1 MAIRI
6 KVGDTVQ
13 VLSGEDRK
21 QQGRVATI
29 NHATRTVVVEGMNK
43 IKTSVRR
50 SQKNP
55 QGGKLEKEMP
65 LPIGCVQFICP
76 KCNQGTRLGA
86 KVNDDKSK
94 VRHCRKKDGK
104 GNRCDWEEE
113 ISPARA
119 N

>member
-6 KVGDTVQ
+6 KVGDMVKLLAGDDAQ
-13 VLSGEDRK
+13 PGSD
-21 QQGRVATI
+21 QGRVSSI

-43 IKTSVRR
+43 VKTSVRR

-65 LPIGCVQFICP
+65 LPICRVQFVCP
-76 KCNQGTRLGA
+76 SCGEGTRLGA
-86 KVNDDKSK
+86 RVGFDKSK
-94 VRHCRKKDGK
+94 VRYCKKK
-104 GNRCDWEEE
+104 KCEWEEE
-113 ISPARA
+113 ISPARS

>member
-6 KVGDTVQ
+6 KVGDMVK
-13 VLSGEDRK
+13 VLAGDDAQPGSD
-21 QQGRVATI
+21 QGRVSSI

-43 IKTSVRR
+43 VKTSVRR

-65 LPIGCVQFICP
+65 LPISRVQFVCP
-76 KCNQGTRLGA
+76 SCGEGTRLGA
-86 KVNDDKSK
+86 RVSADKSK
-94 VRHCRKKDGK
+94 VRHCKKCK
-104 GNRCDWEEE
+104 WEEE
-113 ISPARA
+113 ISPSRS